1 MVILSCGVGHSWWEF
16 TWDSNILSLWTILG
30 KRPPPNIH
38 LPLDCLVTNTWIF
51 LFIQSIL
58 VITNESYSSLSQ
70 AFSSAKEDNMI
81 SMKLSPATEIS
92 FPLSFKSTIYHAA
105 PLTIQTWIFS
115 SINRS
120 EQTPQVTTNIGSQ
133 GVAMR
138 SRHVESLN
146 YLFWQRSC
154 AYTICWFDFLF
165 DDGKLLGTPQLN
177 G

>member
-1 MVILSCGVGHSWWEF
+1 MRIHMRLKYSLTLDHSRK
-16 TWDSNILSLWTILG
+16 S
-30 KRPPPNIH
+30 PPNIY
-38 LPLDCLVTNTWIF
+38 LLLDCLVTNPWIF

-81 SMKLSPATEIS
+81 FMKLSPATEIS

-105 PLTIQTWIFS
+105 PFTIQTWVFS

-133 GVAMR
+133 GAAMR

-146 YLFWQRSC
+146 YLFRQLSC
-154 AYTICWFDFLF
+154 VFRICWFDIPF
-165 DDGKLLGTPQLN
+165 DNGKLLGTPQLN